1 MSDID
6 YSRASVALYDPVS
19 VNQRTTRYS
28 LHEIGFRDI
37 FQLNT
42 LAELRR
48 LVQDDAPH
56 LIIAETAD
64 HETEVFRLVRAIRSG
79 ELSNNPFVALLLT
92 SWRRDAD
99 LVRNAIG
106 CGAEFAS
113 TRAKPEE
120 KRQISLARSN
130 PTHSP
135 AYRTP
140 PHHTL
145 PPSPQSPPRLALRPC

>member
-1 MSDID
+1 MSEID

-42 LAELRR
+42 LSELRR
-48 LVQDDAPH
+48 IVQDDAPH

-64 HETEVFRLVRAIRSG
+64 HEAEVFRLVRAIRSG

-106 CGAEFAS
+106 
-113 TRAKPEE
+113 
-120 KRQISLARSN
+120 
-130 PTHSP
+130 
-135 AYRTP
+135 
-140 PHHTL
+140 
-145 PPSPQSPPRLALRPC
+145 